1 MACNAASGVGGVER
15 REPIRLAESNTHAYI
30 IGMAHRAANSL
41 HVLKGEWAK
50 ARSLIEHWIGVVR
63 TGNVVIQL
71 PTAFAASAWVLAH
84 FGQTGEALERL
95 REGEQFI
102 ERQAAS
108 GILVNRGPSY
118 HGLGRA
124 SLLLGRLHEAW
135 RLANHA
141 VESSSSQPGFAA
153 HALHLLGDIATHPD
167 RFDAETGEAHYR
179 QALTLAEPRSM
190 RPLVAH
196 CHLGLGKLYRRT
208 DKREQA
214 QEHLTTAMT
223 MYREMDMRFWLEKAE
238 TELRVG

>member
-1 MACNAASGVGGVER
+1 L
-15 REPIRLAESNTHAYI
+15 RLAAPTPLAFT
-30 IGMAHRAANSL
+30 IGMAHRAANFL
-41 HVLKGEWAK
+41 PVLKGEWAK

-124 SLLLGRLHEAW
+124 SLLLGRLHDAW

-141 VESSSSQPGFAA
+141 VESSSSQPACPA
-153 HALHLLGDIATHPD
+153 HALPLLAAT
-167 RFDAETGEAHYR
+167 A
-179 QALTLAEPRSM
+179 
-190 RPLVAH
+190 
-196 CHLGLGKLYRRT
+196 
-208 DKREQA
+208 
-214 QEHLTTAMT
+214 
-223 MYREMDMRFWLEKAE
+223 
-238 TELRVG
+238 